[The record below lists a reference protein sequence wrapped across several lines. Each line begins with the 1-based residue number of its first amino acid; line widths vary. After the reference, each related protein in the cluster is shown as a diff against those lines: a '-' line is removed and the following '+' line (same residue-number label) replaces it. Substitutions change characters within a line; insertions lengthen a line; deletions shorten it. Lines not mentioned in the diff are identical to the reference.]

1 MVAGRTFPFY
11 SEARITFLPTYKYNN
26 GTDQYDTSEKA
37 RIPAW
42 CDRVLRKGS
51 NLRQIN
57 YTTAP
62 LRFSDHRPV
71 YATFQCTIS
80 KVDEAVKRKLSEEIY
95 TKRRSEI
102 RGPSANSK
110 SDDIDEEDLLGYDP
124 IAPGL
129 PPASSDR
136 RRWWLDNG
144 KLYLPP
150 SSFGQYTN
158 SDLS

>member
-26 GTDQYDTSEKA
+26 GTDEYDTSEKA

-42 CDRVLRKGS
+42 CDRILRKGS

-80 KVDEAVKRKLSEEIY
+80 KVDEPVRKSLSHEIY
-95 TKRRSEI
+95 AKRRHDI
-102 RGPSANSK
+102 RDTSANSK
-110 SDDIDEEDLLGYDP
+110 NDDIDEEDLLGYDS

-144 KLYLPP
+144 KSRDSITLVE
-150 SSFGQYTN
+150 SRGVT
-158 SDLS
+158 